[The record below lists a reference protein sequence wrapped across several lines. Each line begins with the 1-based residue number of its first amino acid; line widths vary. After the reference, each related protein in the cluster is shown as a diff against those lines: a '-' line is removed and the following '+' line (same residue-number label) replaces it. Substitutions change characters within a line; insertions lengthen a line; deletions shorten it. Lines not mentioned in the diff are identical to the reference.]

1 MNASTEDRF
10 DSLNSDDKTTTLTTY
25 VQELDIDRK
34 IVLLAA
40 CKETNDHLVSNK
52 ALVTIMDG
60 LPNTTAHTPKK
71 QKTTPAV
78 TPASD
83 SKQPPTRPT
92 TPTLLL
98 TDATAACWWDLHD
111 NPPTESD
118 DEYDKDMHTNGK
130 PAAVVHSTNIN
141 TSQGTMC
148 LSTADT
154 YKKWDGITIATQ
166 LALVTQ
172 NVTQTQSAVLQ
183 QSPIYWK

>member
-25 VQELDIDRK
+25 VQELGIDRK

-40 CKETNDHLVSNK
+40 CKETNDHVVSNK

-60 LPNTTAHTPKK
+60 LPKTTTRTPKK
-71 QKTTPAV
+71 QKTMPRV
-78 TPASD
+78 SPASN
-83 SKQPPTRPT
+83 SKQSTTRRT
-92 TPTLLL
+92 TQKVLFK
-98 TDATAACWWDLHD
+98 DDNEASIRELHD
-111 NPPTESD
+111 NPTSESD

-183 QSPIYWK
+183 QSPIYSK